1 MICLKWWTYSVDGV
15 IKKRKNWESTKKW
28 NEECI
33 KDYSTIDWLRWTV
46 HSDSSF
52 CIIGSEKREKM
63 AQAISKNAR
72 PHWKKERTA
81 HAVRQKCT
89 TILKKRENRPRCSP
103 KVHDSGCKINSAWH
117 NSKTLY
123 YKLSSN
129 YPSKVYIL
137 MATCRYTFI
146 AINCLLVEIFK
157 FSYILA
163 KPTLPLNYCKIDTQQ
178 KQKLLDK
185 LSD

>member
-103 KVHDSGCKINSAWH
+103 KVHDHTK
-117 NSKTLY
+117 K
-123 YKLSSN
+123 KRE
-129 YPSKVYIL
+129 P
-137 MATCRYTFI
+137 
-146 AINCLLVEIFK
+146 
-157 FSYILA
+157 
-163 KPTLPLNYCKIDTQQ
+163 PTLFAKSARPYLRKERTAHAVRQ
-178 KQKLLDK
+178 KYTTLVAK
-185 LSD
+185 